1 MSLFSSLL
9 VVLIRDV
16 LMFHRA
22 VDPALYI
29 RFLAASWILVYV
41 IIKRMHLAWVKQ
53 YNITVCHFIF
63 TLRVFF
69 FFLSFSIKKISSR
82 FIIEWQSKREKKK
95 KNKKYLF
102 RENIF
107 PWENFDFI
115 LQILCLC
122 LQITIQVVP
131 NVLLKS
137 YRIVCTNTR
146 PICLWKCQSM

>member
-69 FFLSFSIKKISSR
+69 FFFFFDKENFLSFYNWTAR
-82 FIIEWQSKREKKK
+82 QRKKK
-95 KNKKYLF
+95 KTNKKLLF

>member
-82 FIIEWQSKREKKK
+82 FIIERQGKGKKK
-95 KNKKYLF
+95 KRIRNCSSEKISFPEKILILYYKSYVYVCRSRFKLF
-102 RENIF
+102 
-107 PWENFDFI
+107 
-115 LQILCLC
+115 L
-122 LQITIQVVP
+122 T
-131 NVLLKS
+131 LLKS

>member
-69 FFLSFSIKKISSR
+69 FFFFFDKENFLSFYNWTAR
-82 FIIEWQSKREKKK
+82 QRKKK
-95 KNKKYLF
+95 KKRIRNCSSEKISFPEKILILYHKSYVYVCRSRFKLF
-102 RENIF
+102 
-107 PWENFDFI
+107 
-115 LQILCLC
+115 L
-122 LQITIQVVP
+122 T
-131 NVLLKS
+131 LLKS